1 LKSLF
6 AGKGGAAGSGDGGGM
21 STGQMRRLVESLPQ
35 YRQQLAKLDMHRCEA
50 SQGRPLAWDAFRK
63 TTFRTLARGTMYT
76 WDIKS
81 LLGLI
86 TLFSSLV
93 FDTVATPLH
102 QLGSGVWNSGMG
114 GWTNW
119 RHQAAPVN

>member
-1 LKSLF
+1 MRLK
-6 AGKGGAAGSGDGGGM
+6 
-21 STGQMRRLVESLPQ
+21 E
-35 YRQQLAKLDMHRCEA
+35 
-50 SQGRPLAWDAFRK
+50 RPLAWDAFQKRACS
-63 TTFRTLARGTMYT
+63 TLARGTT
-76 WDIKS
+76 REHQSI
-81 LLGLI
+81 LELI